1 MEEMM
6 TAFIIWGIFG
16 CFFIGMGIY
25 DMLSKKEVP
34 FGFWANAE
42 TLPMENVKAYN
53 RAVGL
58 LWIVYGIVFILL
70 GLPLLFHGQNS
81 AGIVITLLGT
91 MFEAIAAMA
100 VYVVVIE
107 KKYRKK

>member
-1 MEEMM
+1 MEGMM
-6 TAFIIWGIFG
+6 LAFIIWGILG
-16 CFFIGMGIY
+16 CFFIGMGMY

-53 RAVGL
+53 RALGL
-58 LWIVYGIVFILL
+58 LWIVYGVVFILL
-70 GLPLLFHGQNS
+70 GIPLLQGQNS
-81 AGIVITLLGT
+81 AGILITLLGT

>member
-1 MEEMM
+1 MEGTMI
-6 TAFIIWGIFG
+6 AFIIWGIFG
-16 CFFIGMGIY
+16 CFFIGMGMY

-53 RAVGL
+53 RALGL
-58 LWIVYGIVFILL
+58 LWIVYGVVFILL
-70 GLPLLFHGQNS
+70 GIPLLQGQNS
-81 AGIVITLLGT
+81 AGILITLLGT

>member
-1 MEEMM
+1 MEGTMI
-6 TAFIIWGIFG
+6 AFIIWGILG
-16 CFFIGMGIY
+16 CFFIGMGMY

-53 RAVGL
+53 RALGL
-58 LWIVYGIVFILL
+58 LWIVYGVVFILL
-70 GLPLLFHGQNS
+70 GIPLLQGQNS
-81 AGIVITLLGT
+81 AGILITLLGT